1 MLQTVTML
9 QITLL
14 IVLHTEDSHEWV
26 RDINM
31 REIYRTI
38 LTLKINIDIA
48 STDFSRVVYINLY
61 F

>member
-1 MLQTVTML
+1 MLE
-9 QITLL
+9 ITLS
-14 IVLHTEDSHEWV
+14 IVSHTEDSHECV
-26 RDINM
+26 RDINI

-48 STDFSRVVYINLY
+48 STDFSRAVYINLY